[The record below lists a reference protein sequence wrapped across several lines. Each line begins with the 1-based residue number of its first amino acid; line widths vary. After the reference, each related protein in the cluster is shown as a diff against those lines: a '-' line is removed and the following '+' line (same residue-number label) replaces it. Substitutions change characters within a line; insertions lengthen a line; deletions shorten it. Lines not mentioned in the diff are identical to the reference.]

1 MKTRTMPAG
10 KCKARRLAVMDEVQK
25 KRQTVVITKRGKPG
39 AKLIPIDDGLDG
51 FFGRWKGKIKI
62 HGDTVG
68 PALTL
73 EEWGDLA

>member
-1 MKTRTMPAG
+1 M
-10 KCKARRLAVMDEVQK
+10 QK
-25 KRQTVVITKRGKPG
+25 KHETAVITKRGKLV
-39 AKLIPIDDGLDG
+39 AKLIPSDDGLHG

-62 HGDTVG
+62 HGDTDL